1 MAIWK
6 KEAISKEIIK
16 ALDTRYSCGPLVST
30 ILARRG
36 ITEGEDI
43 LYFLEDDLRYQHNP
57 FLFNEMEDAV
67 DRIMDAKA
75 EGEKV
80 LIFGDR
86 DVDGITSTV
95 LLYECLK
102 DLGIDVSY
110 RLPKADEPYGLNIQA
125 IDDFAEKYG
134 SLIITVDCGIS
145 NYDEIQYAHEKGI
158 SVIITDHHNPPEK
171 LPEDCIII
179 NPKLEGEGYPFEHIS
194 GCAVAYKLATALRFA
209 QSNAYKQEICLLHVR
224 PLKDAYQI
232 ECIKIQNMC
241 EKERLSETIVP
252 GLISISKTRLPE
264 FLQGQQIFV
273 WDEAIEKK
281 LLKDAFG
288 AGIEFN
294 LYDIQNDIAS
304 LIPSVKD
311 LSLLRLKQFSKIARY
326 HPEKN
331 TEIDVFFNIFITFMQ
346 KLGDSKT
353 KNNNDLGLNKDES
366 DLQLLAISTIAD
378 IMPLKNENRLFVK
391 QALKTINEG
400 RIRPGLQELMA
411 RQNLLGKKITSTDI
425 AWSITPALN
434 ATGRLGSPE
443 ISLELLLETEQK
455 KRNEICESIIEINN
469 KRKELGNE
477 AWGYAENAIFKSLDD
492 YHQNIVVIY
501 DERIHRGVTGIIA
514 ARVSQL
520 SNRPAF
526 ILTSLE
532 DSIIGSVRSNK
543 NLEVMPILNQCSDL
557 FTNFGGHAF
566 AAGFGL
572 EKEKLPELLNRL
584 KTISRNLEISD
595 VEESLA
601 IDAQLQEKHLT
612 QEILKTIDLFEP
624 YGEENPPLLF
634 ASDKL
639 KILNADILGKVE
651 PFHLKLTLAVD
662 KTKWPAL
669 FWRESKRLKRDFDTG
684 DKINLAYTISRNTF
698 NGMESLQMIVSDIQ
712 KL

>member
-1 MAIWK
+1 
-6 KEAISKEIIK
+6 
-16 ALDTRYSCGPLVST
+16 
-30 ILARRG
+30 
-36 ITEGEDI
+36 
-43 LYFLEDDLRYQHNP
+43 
-57 FLFNEMEDAV
+57 
-67 DRIMDAKA
+67 
-75 EGEKV
+75 
-80 LIFGDR
+80 
-86 DVDGITSTV
+86 
-95 LLYECLK
+95 
-102 DLGIDVSY
+102 
-110 RLPKADEPYGLNIQA
+110 
-125 IDDFAEKYG
+125 
-134 SLIITVDCGIS
+134 
-145 NYDEIQYAHEKGI
+145 
-158 SVIITDHHNPPEK
+158 
-171 LPEDCIII
+171 
-179 NPKLEGEGYPFEHIS
+179 
-194 GCAVAYKLATALRFA
+194 
-209 QSNAYKQEICLLHVR
+209 
-224 PLKDAYQI
+224 
-232 ECIKIQNMC
+232 MC